1 MQVDVLDAE
10 GLLVG
15 DDVFHERLLLEVKI
29 VHVHLLL
36 LEQQHGH
43 HTHRVA
49 PHCRKSYAICI
60 YSQGRHQGLALHL
73 PHDFQY
79 TGHHLGCP
87 CHGVLGVRPAEGVE
101 GCSHRSQ
108 VARPLALGL
117 QGPGELTTVLVIL
130 LGIGPQSWRTGMEK
144 KRETGGRFVLG

>member
-36 LEQQHGH
+36 LEQQHGR

-49 PHCRKSYAICI
+49 LHCRK
-60 YSQGRHQGLALHL
+60 
-73 PHDFQY
+73 Y
-79 TGHHLGCP
+79 TAMC
-87 CHGVLGVRPAEGVE
+87 
-101 GCSHRSQ
+101 
-108 VARPLALGL
+108 
-117 QGPGELTTVLVIL
+117 
-130 LGIGPQSWRTGMEK
+130 M
-144 KRETGGRFVLG
+144 